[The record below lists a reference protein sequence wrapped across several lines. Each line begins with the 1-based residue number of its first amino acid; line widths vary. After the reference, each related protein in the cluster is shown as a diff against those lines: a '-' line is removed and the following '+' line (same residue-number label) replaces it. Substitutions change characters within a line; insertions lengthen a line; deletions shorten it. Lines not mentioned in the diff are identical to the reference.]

1 MIWHTGTATD
11 VMQELDTDSTSGL
24 SAAEAQRR
32 QQEYGVNK
40 LHEKPPRTFF
50 ERFFAQMQD
59 TMVIILLLAA
69 LVSLGLCLYNAL
81 RGLEADWAEP
91 IVIVAILLLNAIIG
105 VIQESKADAALE
117 ALKNMSAPN
126 ARVVRDGT
134 LQVISSTELV
144 PGDIVKFEAG
154 DLIPADCRLLQ
165 TARLQCDEAALT
177 GESLPVDKDAT
188 AAIATTAP
196 LGDRLN
202 MVYSGCAVSYGTG
215 EAVVVAT
222 GMTTEMGRIA
232 AMLGNEENTATPLQR
247 KLAQLGK
254 QLGFLALAVCII
266 IFVIGLFSEMP
277 VLDIFMTAVSLA
289 VAAIPEGLPAI
300 VTIVL
305 AMGVQRMVKKKA
317 LIRRLPAV
325 ETLGSASVI
334 CSDKTGTLT
343 QNRMT
348 LVRAFVGNHTE
359 DLRQQPSDGALAL
372 IRLAALCT
380 DGSVQ
385 VTENGVE
392 QHIGDPTETAIIAY
406 ALHNE
411 ITKDD
416 LFAQCPRLEELP
428 FDSDRKLMTAV
439 HLIDGET
446 VAIVK
451 GAPEILLSRCVDGNV
466 EEALAANEAM
476 GKSALRVL
484 AVACKRL
491 PSTPDVANS
500 DEWEN
505 GLTLLGLL
513 GMIDPPRPEAITA
526 IRECRA
532 AGIRP
537 IMITGDHVVTAS
549 AIATQ
554 MGILTEDT
562 EAITGVELA
571 AMSDKELKK
580 NITRYS
586 VYARVT
592 PADKIRIVKAWRK
605 RGDVVAMTGDGVNDA
620 PALKAADIGCAMG
633 ITGTDVAKGASDITL
648 MDDNFATIV
657 SAVKEG
663 RGIYDNIRK
672 AVHFLLSC
680 NLGEI
685 LAVFLAMILWRET
698 PLLPIQLL
706 WINLVTDSL
715 PALALGVEA
724 VESDIMLRRPHNRKE
739 NLFSGGVGS
748 QAIWQGAMI
757 GLLSLIAYVI
767 GSRFMAA
774 PAGGFFQNL
783 FRHDTLNLPLG
794 ETMAFATLAF
804 SQMVHAFNI
813 RSTHSLFE
821 VGFFSNRRMCGAFLA
836 SLSAMLLVLLVP
848 PLQGVFSLTA
858 MSGTAWIIV
867 AVLSLMP
874 FLVMEAY
881 KYGKTHRKAPT
892 AAPAA
897 TTPAPEPELEV
908 PSFMDADQLESEN
921 EEAVE
926 FYVSE
931 TDIPVEE
938 TSAEAEDSAEEQP
951 DEVEKE
957 DE

>member
-1 MIWHTGTATD
+1 MIWHTGMKTD
-11 VMQELDTDSTSGL
+11 VIKELETDETVGL
-24 SAAEAQRR
+24 TTEQAAKRLN
-32 QQEYGVNK
+32 EYGQNV
-40 LHEKPPRTFF
+40 LREKPRRNFLQ
-50 ERFFAQMQD
+50 RFLSQMQD
-59 TMVIILLLAA
+59 TMVIILLIATV
-69 LVSLGLCLYNAL
+69 VSLGLCIYNSI

-91 IVIVAILLLNAIIG
+91 IVIVAILLLNAVIG
-105 VIQESKADAALE
+105 VVQESKADAALE
-117 ALKNMSAPN
+117 ALKNMSAPV
-126 ARVVRDGT
+126 AKVWRDGVLT
-134 LQVISSTELV
+134 TVSSTELV
-144 PGDIVKFEAG
+144 PGDVISVEAG
-154 DLIPADCRLLQ
+154 DMIPADCRLLE
-165 TARLQCDEAALT
+165 TARLQCDESALT
-177 GESLPVDKDAT
+177 GESLPVEKDAGIELANT
-188 AAIATTAP
+188 VA

-202 MVYSGCAVSYGTG
+202 MAYSGCAVSYGTG
-215 EAVVVAT
+215 KAVVVST

-232 AMLGNEENTATPLQR
+232 AMLGSEEDTATPLQR

-254 QLGFLALAVCII
+254 QLGFLALAICIV
-266 IFVIGLFSEMP
+266 IFVIGLFSHMQ

-305 AMGVQRMVKKKA
+305 AMGVQRMVKKNA

-348 LVRAFVGNHTE
+348 LTRAFVGNRVE
-359 DLRQQPSDGALAL
+359 DLRQTPTDGTLAL
-372 IRLAALCT
+372 IRLATLCT

-385 VTENGVE
+385 VTAEGVE

-406 ALHNE
+406 ALHNGIE
-411 ITKDD
+411 KED
-416 LFAQCPRLEELP
+416 LFAQCPRLDEIP
-428 FDSDRKLMTAV
+428 FDSDRKLMTSI

-466 EEALAANEAM
+466 EEALVANETM

-491 PSTPDVANS
+491 DSTPTDPDPAELES
-500 DEWEN
+500 

-513 GMIDPPRPEAITA
+513 GMIDPPRQEAITA

-562 EAITGVELA
+562 KAITGAELA
-571 AMSDKELKK
+571 EMSDKELKK
-580 NITRYS
+580 HIAEYS

-605 RGDVVAMTGDGVNDA
+605 RGDVVAMPGDGVNDA

-657 SAVKEG
+657 AAVKEG

-680 NLGEI
+680 NLGEV
-685 LAVFLAMILWRET
+685 LAVFLSMIFWRES

-715 PALALGVEA
+715 PALALGVEP
-724 VESDIMLRRPHNRKE
+724 VEGDIMSRKPRSRKE
-739 NLFSGGVGS
+739 GLFSGGLGG
-748 QAIWQGAMI
+748 QAIWQGCMI
-757 GLLSLIAYVI
+757 GILAIIAYVI
-767 GSRFMAA
+767 GSRFLPA
-774 PAGGFFQNL
+774 PDGTFFQNL
-783 FRHDTLNLPLG
+783 FRHDNLNLPLG

-804 SQMVHAFNI
+804 AQMVHAFNV
-813 RSTHSLFE
+813 RSSHSLFE
-821 VGFFSNRRMCGAFLA
+821 IGFFSNMRMCGAFLA
-836 SLSAMLLVLLVP
+836 SLASMLLVLLVP
-848 PLQGVFSLTA
+848 FMRTIFSLA
-858 MSGTAWIIV
+858 VMPGAAWLICIALAFVPFIV
-867 AVLSLMP
+867 S
-874 FLVMEAY
+874 EAY
-881 KYGKTHRKAPT
+881 KYGKERKSHAAAAVPAEVVQQPT
-892 AAPAA
+892 VEDP
-897 TTPAPEPELEV
+897 LEV
-908 PSFMDADQLESEN
+908 PSFVDADQVTQSE
-921 EEAVE
+921 EVPQE

-931 TDIPVEE
+931 AEVPVE
-938 TSAEAEDSAEEQP
+938 AEAPAAEE
-951 DEVEKE
+951 DTDVKE
-957 DE
+957 